1 MLLLH
6 LLLVLAAGEES
17 SGLCSQHKHACC
29 CMNVLLL
36 PYSPSCRLP
45 LLRPLLLP
53 RLALLLLLLQP
64 SCFFSG
70 STALRNTSSCFS
82 VLLLGFSES
91 NKQMRTAN
99 KSEKGSPLLPCW
111 ICPCPGSCFLF
122 SPALDFLGNRLRE
135 KHGRRQ
141 RQRAAARPL
150 CGERASRRPCGR
162 AADRAAFYL
171 TRSLPPSAS
180 SFERAPS
187 AARTRQIRL
196 IADSGKKAAKGA
208 PGRPR
213 RGLGY
218 GLRVRS
224 IQLPSRSATPCRR
237 VPARA
242 PPPEGRLR

>member
-45 LLRPLLLP
+45 LLGPLLLP

-82 VLLLGFSES
+82 VVLLCFSES
-91 NKQMRTAN
+91 SKQMRAAN

-135 KHGRRQ
+135 KRGRRQ
-141 RQRAAARPL
+141 GKSRSGSRRTSGSALGLFFGRPTGCLRGPFELLAAAQRPPV
-150 CGERASRRPCGR
+150 E
-162 AADRAAFYL
+162 
-171 TRSLPPSAS
+171 PPSCLADLIEPAS
-180 SFERAPS
+180 
-187 AARTRQIRL
+187 
-196 IADSGKKAAKGA
+196 
-208 PGRPR
+208 
-213 RGLGY
+213 
-218 GLRVRS
+218 
-224 IQLPSRSATPCRR
+224 
-237 VPARA
+237 
-242 PPPEGRLR
+242 

>member
-1 MLLLH
+1 MPPSAFPSPA
-6 LLLVLAAGEES
+6 VTAAS
-17 SGLCSQHKHACC
+17 RCCSAS
-29 CMNVLLL
+29 VRRTRFAA
-36 PYSPSCRLP
+36 S
-45 LLRPLLLP
+45 LRP
-53 RLALLLLLLQP
+53 
-64 SCFFSG
+64 
-70 STALRNTSSCFS
+70 
-82 VLLLGFSES
+82 
-91 NKQMRTAN
+91 
-99 KSEKGSPLLPCW
+99 
-111 ICPCPGSCFLF
+111 
-122 SPALDFLGNRLRE
+122 
-135 KHGRRQ
+135 
-141 RQRAAARPL
+141 
-150 CGERASRRPCGR
+150 

-242 PPPEGRLR
+242 HPPEGRLRRAHQDAIFFRAVCFLRPGGNDGSALRRAPNPHPPLRECVPTLVGAN